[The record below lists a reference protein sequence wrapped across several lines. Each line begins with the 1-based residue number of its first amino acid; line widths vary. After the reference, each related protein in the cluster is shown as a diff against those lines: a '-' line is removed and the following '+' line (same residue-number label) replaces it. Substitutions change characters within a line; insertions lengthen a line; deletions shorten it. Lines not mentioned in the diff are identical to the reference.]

1 MGQLSQAF
9 IEARER
15 VGWSHRELAR
25 RAGCRNL
32 VSQSR
37 LIHQFEMGSAVDYR
51 LLLKI
56 GRVLGFTQQR
66 IDELIAEDE
75 ARYIAE
81 WNDWADQPENPY
93 IVVRCFS
100 ACYVR
105 SELPEDCHGSLAQAE
120 AYISGFAKRINKRCC
135 LVWSRRLSVFY
146 AADGT
151 MARRAVATPDNDPRP
166 QLRIAGGPPMLF
178 NSPPLSQPPQ
188 RQVIRHRPQSTRT
201 ADGIHTVQPS

>member
-1 MGQLSQAF
+1 LRRSTQATPWQPGSSRGNLYSARLPSSIALICGGRSIVAAPTTVILGVTDSHGRRTPQHHRREEESVMGQLSQAF

-75 ARYIAE
+75 A
-81 WNDWADQPENPY
+81 
-93 IVVRCFS
+93 
-100 ACYVR
+100 
-105 SELPEDCHGSLAQAE
+105 
-120 AYISGFAKRINKRCC
+120 
-135 LVWSRRLSVFY
+135 
-146 AADGT
+146 
-151 MARRAVATPDNDPRP
+151 
-166 QLRIAGGPPMLF
+166 
-178 NSPPLSQPPQ
+178 
-188 RQVIRHRPQSTRT
+188 
-201 ADGIHTVQPS
+201 

>member
-9 IEARER
+9 VEARER

-37 LIHQFEMGSAVDYR
+37 LIHQFEMGGAVDYR

-56 GRVLGFTQQR
+56 GRVLGFTQQG

-75 ARYIAE
+75 SRYIAG
-81 WNDWADQPENPY
+81 WNDWAGQPEDPY
-93 IVVRCFS
+93 IVVRCFA

-105 SELPEDCHGSLAQAE
+105 QELPEGCRESLAGAE
-120 AYISGFAKRINKRCC
+120 AYVSAFAKRIKLRCC
-135 LVWSRRLSVFY
+135 LVWSRRLCVFY

-151 MARRAVATPDNDPRP
+151 LERRAVATPDNDPRP
-166 QLRIAGGPPMLF
+166 RLSIAGGPPVLF
-178 NSPPLSQPPQ
+178 NSPPLSLPPQ
-188 RQVIRHRPQSTRT
+188 RQVIRHRPKP
-201 ADGIHTVQPS
+201 AVGAGDGQAASS